1 MHSKPTNMS
10 ETARKIIE
18 SAVKE
23 GFTGVGATPVSNA
36 DISALKR
43 WLSEG
48 YNASMEY
55 MGRNL
60 DIRKDPSLLLEGARS
75 MLVFTIP
82 YPRPVTGKSG
92 ERYAGFA
99 LGRDYHLVIKGKL
112 RNIAQA
118 VLGKAEAYR
127 VFCDSAPV
135 MERYWAEKCGLGAI
149 GKNHFLI
156 AKASGARVLI
166 GEILTTEIFDEETY
180 AALGHWN
187 EANDSVHFSPEACL
201 ECDKCIRACPNGAL
215 KGYGPLDAARCI
227 SYNTIESKEGMP
239 EGLDTKGWTLGCE
252 ECLLA
257 CPFDQDG
264 GRPAEDEFGCN
275 AMFLSGLGKEGW
287 LEMDTAAFKRRFKGT
302 AFERPGLEKIRSN
315 IK

>member
-1 MHSKPTNMS
+1 MS

-48 YNASMEY
+48 YNASMKY

-127 VFCDSAPV
+127 VFCDSAKDIV
-135 MERYWAEKCGLGAI
+135 SFRGRNVC
-149 GKNHFLI
+149 
-156 AKASGARVLI
+156 S
-166 GEILTTEIFDEETY
+166 D
-180 AALGHWN
+180 
-187 EANDSVHFSPEACL
+187 
-201 ECDKCIRACPNGAL
+201 CIRML
-215 KGYGPLDAARCI
+215 
-227 SYNTIESKEGMP
+227 
-239 EGLDTKGWTLGCE
+239 E
-252 ECLLA
+252 EKL
-257 CPFDQDG
+257 
-264 GRPAEDEFGCN
+264 
-275 AMFLSGLGKEGW
+275 
-287 LEMDTAAFKRRFKGT
+287 
-302 AFERPGLEKIRSN
+302 
-315 IK
+315 